1 MTFMK
6 IVIGILFF
14 ATYHNFTVEMTSCE
28 YISSIS
34 EGKHTLRTLKI
45 CY

>member
-1 MTFMK
+1 MK
-6 IVIGILFF
+6 IVFGILFF
-14 ATYHNFTVEMTSCE
+14 ATHQNFTVEMTSCE

-34 EGKHTLRTLKI
+34 EGKHALRTLKI